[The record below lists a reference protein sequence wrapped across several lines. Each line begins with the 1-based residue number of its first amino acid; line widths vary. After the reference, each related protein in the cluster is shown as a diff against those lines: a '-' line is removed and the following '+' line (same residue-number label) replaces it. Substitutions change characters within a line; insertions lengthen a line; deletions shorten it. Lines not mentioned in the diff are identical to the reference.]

1 MAFNN
6 AYLPQIATPDQQDRV
21 SAQGFAY
28 GYVGCVTLQLICFLF
43 IFKPEWFGIHDASFP
58 PRLSFLLVGVW
69 WVSFAQITFRFLPK
83 NKPSIQIKNRP
94 FIAQV
99 KQEFSSVWQQVRKV
113 EAIRRFL
120 PAYFFYAMGIQTLL
134 IVAAAFGEKVLQLG
148 ASKLIASILL
158 IQIVAI
164 GGAYLMSLLAKKIGN
179 IKVLIAVVF
188 CWILICVA
196 SYYMRHEYHFYL
208 MAFAV
213 GLLMGG
219 IQSLSRST
227 YSKLIPEHVTDTT
240 AFFSFYD
247 VTEKFAIVIGLFSFG
262 IIEQITHNI
271 RYSALFL
278 SVFFIIGFLLL
289 FRVLKF
295 NNLQLI
301 QSNQ

>member
-1 MAFNN
+1 
-6 AYLPQIATPDQQDRV
+6 
-21 SAQGFAY
+21 
-28 GYVGCVTLQLICFLF
+28 
-43 IFKPEWFGIHDASFP
+43 
-58 PRLSFLLVGVW
+58 
-69 WVSFAQITFRFLPK
+69 
-83 NKPSIQIKNRP
+83 
-94 FIAQV
+94 
-99 KQEFSSVWQQVRKV
+99 
-113 EAIRRFL
+113 
-120 PAYFFYAMGIQTLL
+120 
-134 IVAAAFGEKVLQLG
+134 
-148 ASKLIASILL
+148 
-158 IQIVAI
+158 
-164 GGAYLMSLLAKKIGN
+164 AKKIGN

-188 CWILICVA
+188 CWILIWVA

-240 AFFSFYD
+240 TFFSFYD
-247 VTEKFAIVIGLFSFG
+247 VTEKFAIVIGLVSFG